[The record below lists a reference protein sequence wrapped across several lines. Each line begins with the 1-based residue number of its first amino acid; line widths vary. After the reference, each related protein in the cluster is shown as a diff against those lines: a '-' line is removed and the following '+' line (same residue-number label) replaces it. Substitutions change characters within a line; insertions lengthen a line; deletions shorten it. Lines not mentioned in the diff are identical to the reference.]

1 MAEQDRFKVP
11 LFDGTNF
18 DNWKFRMET
27 LLEEHELLEYVKEAY
42 TSMITIEE
50 VDSPEV
56 RIRKEEQLKQLKR
69 NDRKCKSQIVQ
80 RIADSHLEYV
90 KDEETAHGIWSV
102 LSSTFERK
110 GIANQLR
117 LRETLLTI
125 KYSTSEAMGNHFLK
139 FDKAKPTLK
148 VMQATPFVREKKTST
163 ENPIDSVNGGVNS
176 ITVKEVLSVPE
187 LQCNLLSIRK
197 LDLNKFTVSFEDGK
211 GVICKGN
218 TVIVIAY
225 RKDKLYKLD
234 FRDNMECANVCTV
247 SNDVELWH
255 KSDLCGPMDTT
266 SYNGKQY
273 VLTFIDD
280 YRRPNRDLT

>member
-50 VDSPEV
+50 ADSAEV
-56 RIRKEEQLKQLKR
+56 RAGKEEQLKHFR
-69 NDRKCKSQIVQ
+69 RSDRKCKSQIVQ

-117 LRETLLTI
+117 LRKTLLTM
-125 KYSTSEAMGNHFLK
+125 KYSTSETMGNHFLK
-139 FDKAKPTLK
+139 FDKLIRELRSTGAKLEDTDVVCHLLLTMPERR
-148 VMQATPFVREKKTST
+148 MRGATPPFFVQRF
-163 ENPIDSVNGGVNS
+163 
-176 ITVKEVLSVPE
+176 L
-187 LQCNLLSIRK
+187 
-197 LDLNKFTVSFEDGK
+197 
-211 GVICKGN
+211 
-218 TVIVIAY
+218 
-225 RKDKLYKLD
+225 
-234 FRDNMECANVCTV
+234 
-247 SNDVELWH
+247 
-255 KSDLCGPMDTT
+255 
-266 SYNGKQY
+266 
-273 VLTFIDD
+273 
-280 YRRPNRDLT
+280 